1 MLPKGFTHTALAASL
16 LLGTSALALAQTH
29 QGSTSPTT
37 APAAST
43 TPAAPAGT
51 QAEPQNAEPHKSGTA
66 NSAETTPH
74 QPATTKSS
82 EAHPSPSATTKSSE
96 AKPSQPATTESS
108 EARPN
113 QPATNKSSEANPNQ
127 PAQTKSSEVAGHGSS
142 TAETTPNRTS
152 GHSDMATSGSSTEPG
167 KANTDAGGGNNAG
180 ASSSASATAVVNL
193 TTTQKTEIRNTIIN
207 NSNAP
212 RANNL
217 NVNLSVGVVVPST
230 VHFAPL
236 PPRIVEIE
244 PAWRGYDYFLAGDQ
258 IVIIEPGTRRIVAIL
273 VG

>member
-1 MLPKGFTHTALAASL
+1 MLPKGFTQTALAASL

-37 APAAST
+37 APAASA

-74 QPATTKSS
+74 QSTTN
-82 EAHPSPSATTKSSE
+82 KSSE
-96 AKPSQPATTESS
+96 AKP
-108 EARPN
+108 N
-113 QPATNKSSEANPNQ
+113 QPAS
-127 PAQTKSSEVAGHGSS
+127 TKSSEVAGHGSS

-207 NSNAP
+207 SSSAP

-244 PAWRGYDYFLAGDQ
+244 PAWRGYEYFLAGDQ